1 MAVQSAALTGVERT
15 FEPDEVIVSKTDPTG
30 RITYAND
37 IFINISGYTEEE
49 LLGQPHNILRHPDMP
64 RCVFKFLWDRIADGH
79 EVFAHVINK
88 AKNGDHYWVFA
99 HITPCF
105 DGSGKIAGYHSTRR
119 VPTTAA
125 LEAIKPVYAQLRAVE
140 DRFPDRKAGMAASL
154 STLVEM
160 VTGAGVSDYDRF
172 VLSISR

>member
-1 MAVQSAALTGVERT
+1 MAVHSAALTGVERT
-15 FEPDEVIVSKTDPTG
+15 FQPDEAIVSKTDTTG

-37 IFINISGYTEEE
+37 IFIDISGYTEEE

-99 HITPCF
+99 HITPCL
-105 DGSGKIAGYHSTRR
+105 DSGGKIVGYHSTRR
-119 VPTTAA
+119 VPTAAA
-125 LEAIKPVYAQLRAVE
+125 LEVVKPIYAQLCAVE
-140 DRFPDRKAGMAASL
+140 ASFPDRKAGMAESL
-154 STLVEM
+154 STLVGM
-160 VTGAGVSDYDRF
+160 VTGAGFPDYDRF